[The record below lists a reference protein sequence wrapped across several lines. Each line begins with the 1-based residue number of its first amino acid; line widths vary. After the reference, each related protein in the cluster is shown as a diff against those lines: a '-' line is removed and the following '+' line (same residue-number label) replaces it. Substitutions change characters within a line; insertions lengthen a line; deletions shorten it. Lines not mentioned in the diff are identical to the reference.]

1 MSTSTRTWRG
11 SPATAHHAGPVP
23 HNLLEDALGLLIG
36 TFVVSLGLAILRAG
50 AVVTGGTAGLSL
62 LLSQALPVPFGL
74 LFAAINLP
82 FFLLAIRG
90 KGWKFSIYSAVAITL
105 VSTMSGLHTLF
116 VPLAGIAPVYAAA
129 AGNVLCGVGLIA
141 LFRHTASLGGFNIV
155 ALVVQDRF
163 GTRAGYVLMVLDSA
177 VIVSSL
183 LVAAPLTVVV
193 SAAGSVLLNLILAI
207 NHRPGRYTG
216 S

>member
-1 MSTSTRTWRG
+1 MSISTWRG
-11 SPATAHHAGPVP
+11 SRPTAHDAGPVP
-23 HNLLEDALGLLIG
+23 HNLLEDALGLLVG
-36 TFVVSLGLAILRAG
+36 TFVVSLGLAVLRAG
-50 AVVTGGTAGLSL
+50 ALVTGGTAGLSL
-62 LLSQALPVPFGL
+62 LLSQVLPVPFGL

-82 FFLLAIRG
+82 FFLFAVPG

-116 VPLAGIAPVYAAA
+116 LPLTSIAPVYAAA

-177 VIVSSL
+177 VVVSSL

>member
-1 MSTSTRTWRG
+1 MSTSAWRG
-11 SPATAHHAGPVP
+11 SRTTAHDTGPVP
-23 HNLLEDALGLLIG
+23 HSRLEDVLALLIG
-36 TFVVSLGLAILRAG
+36 TFVVSLGLVILRAG
-50 AVVTGGTAGLSL
+50 ELVTGGTAGLSL
-62 LLSQALPVPFGL
+62 LLSQAFPVPFGL
-74 LFAAINLP
+74 VFAAVNLP
-82 FFLLAIRG
+82 FFLFAVRG
-90 KGWKFSIYSAVAITL
+90 KGWKFSIYSAVAIAL
-105 VSTMSGLHTLF
+105 VSAMSSLHTLF
-116 VPLAGIAPVYAAA
+116 VPLTVIAPMYAAV
-129 AGNVLCGVGLIA
+129 AGNLLCGVGLIA

-183 LVAAPLTVVV
+183 LVATPLTVAV
-193 SAAGSVLLNLILAI
+193 SAAGAMLLNLILAI